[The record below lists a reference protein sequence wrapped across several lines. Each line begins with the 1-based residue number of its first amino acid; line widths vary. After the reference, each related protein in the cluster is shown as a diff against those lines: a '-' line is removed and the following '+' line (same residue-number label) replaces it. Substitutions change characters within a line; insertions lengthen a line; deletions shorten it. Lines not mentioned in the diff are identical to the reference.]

1 AACAEAGLAFI
12 GPSADAIRKMG
23 DKVEARRLAAAAGV
37 PLVPGLQDDVR
48 DDEVLLAKA
57 EEIGYPVMLKAA
69 AGGGGKGIRIVAG
82 AEQLVAAARLA
93 RAEAQ
98 GAFGDDRVYLEKL
111 VARPRH
117 VEVQVVGDSHG
128 EVVAWGERECS

>member
-1 AACAEAGLAFI
+1 PGYGFLSENAGFAAACAEAGLAFI

-98 GAFGDDRVYLEKL
+98 GAFGD
-111 VARPRH
+111 
-117 VEVQVVGDSHG
+117 
-128 EVVAWGERECS
+128 